1 MSREKAFSTIFGI
14 AVLSTVVVPMNAQ
27 LADQA
32 AREQARNAVRSQ
44 LHLRPDQFLGVQR
57 EENLEQLLAI
67 VAGRPGSLEFI
78 YQVSQAGDE
87 VKENAV
93 VHHIFTDAD
102 PTYIVAVSPADGYV
116 YRVHGFA
123 DSLAEFGR
131 LMTATK
137 VKVLSPDQ
145 AEAVSDFYREVNP
158 QHNSMTPITSLIE
171 LKQAAERQCQTS
183 SFDTGEREFDAWWK
197 HGRPLY
203 AGVPFQQE
211 ATASDSGY
219 IVEWTVL
226 SSSAPGNCG
235 GAPLRARL
243 EVGSDGHVGKLTFA
257 PLSGG
262 SVSHE
267 AGHALGAS
275 AS

>member
-1 MSREKAFSTIFGI
+1 MSMRKAFSTIFGM
-14 AVLSTVVVPMNAQ
+14 AALSMLVLPTSAQ
-27 LADQA
+27 MADPA
-32 AREQARNAVRSQ
+32 AREQASNAVRSQ

-57 EENLEQLLAI
+57 DENLEQLLAI
-67 VAGRPGSLEFI
+67 VAGRSGGLEFI

-102 PTYIVAVSPADGYV
+102 PTYVVAVSPADGDV
-116 YRVHGFA
+116 YRIHGFA

-158 QHNSMTPITSLIE
+158 QHNSMTPVTSLIE

-183 SFDTGEREFDAWWK
+183 PFDTGEREFDAWWK
-197 HGRPLY
+197 HGKPLY
-203 AGVPFQQE
+203 AGVPFRQA
-211 ATASDSGY
+211 ATASGSGY

-257 PLSGG
+257 PISGG
-262 SVSHE
+262 GVNHE
-267 AGHALGAS
+267 AGHAQGAS
-275 AS
+275 

>member
-1 MSREKAFSTIFGI
+1 MSMRKAFSTIMGM
-14 AVLSTVVVPMNAQ
+14 AMLSMLVLPTSAQ

-32 AREQARNAVRSQ
+32 ARERASNAVRSQ
-44 LHLRPDQFLGVQR
+44 LHLKPDQFLGVQR
-57 EENLEQLLAI
+57 DGKLEQLLTV
-67 VAGRPGSLEFI
+67 VAGRPGDLEFI

-102 PTYIVAVSPADGYV
+102 PTYIVAVSPADGDM
-116 YRVHGFA
+116 YRIHGFA
-123 DSLAEFGR
+123 DSMAEFGR

-137 VKVLSPDQ
+137 VKVLSADQ

-158 QHNSMTPITSLIE
+158 QHTSMTPITSLIE

-183 SFDTGEREFDAWWK
+183 SFDMGEREFDAWWK
-197 HGRPLY
+197 HGKPLY
-203 AGVPFQQE
+203 AGVPFRQT
-211 ATASDSGY
+211 ATAIGTRF

-235 GAPLRARL
+235 GSPLRARL
-243 EVGSDGHVGKLTFA
+243 EVDSDGHVGKLTFA

-262 SVSHE
+262 
-267 AGHALGAS
+267 GLG
-275 AS
+275 